1 MNWRTFKRELP
12 MHVMLLPAVV
22 VVLIF
27 SYGPLAG
34 LVMAFQDFQPDKGFL
49 HSPWVGLA
57 NFEFLLLLPG
67 SVKTLWNTIYI
78 AFLKGVFGLITP
90 LITALLLNEL
100 RSLRYK
106 RTLQTILY
114 LPHFLSW
121 VILSGILIDVLSPSS
136 GVINMVLKAV
146 GVEPIFFLGD
156 NTWFPIVAVTSDIWK
171 EFGFNSVVFLAAL
184 TAIDPT
190 YYEAAIIDGAGHM
203 RRLWH
208 ITLPNLRNMLVMLAL
223 LNLGNILNAG
233 FDQIFNLY
241 SAVVYES
248 GDIIDTF
255 VYRLGIKDAMYSVAA
270 AAGFFKSAV
279 SLLLLSSA
287 YYLAYKF
294 ADYRIF

>member
-1 MNWRTFKRELP
+1 
-12 MHVMLLPAVV
+12 MLLPSVI

-27 SYGPLAG
+27 SYGPIAG
-34 LVMAFQDFQPDKGFL
+34 LVMAFQDYQPA
-49 HSPWVGLA
+49 VGWFGSKWIGLS
-57 NFEFLLLLPG
+57 NFKFLLLLPG
-67 SVKTLWNTIYI
+67 AVRTLWNTLYI
-78 AFLKGVFGLITP
+78 SFMKGSLGLLTP

-106 RTLQTILY
+106 KSLQTILY

-121 VILSGILIDVLSPSS
+121 VILSGILIDVLSPTS
-136 GVINMVLKAV
+136 GIVNNMLKMV
-146 GVEPIFFLGD
+146 GVEPIFFLGS
-156 NTWFPIVAVTSDIWK
+156 NKWFPIVAVGSDLWK

-184 TAIDPT
+184 AGIDPT
-190 YYEAAIIDGAGHM
+190 YYEAAIVDGAGHL

-208 ITLPNLRNMLVMLAL
+208 ITLPSLRNMLVMLAL

-241 SAVVYES
+241 SPVVYQS
-248 GDIIDTF
+248 GDIIDTL
-255 VYRLGIKDAMYSVAA
+255 VYRTGINDALYGVAA
-270 AAGFFKSAV
+270 AAGFFKSIV
-279 SLLLLSSA
+279 SMLLLSSS

>member
-1 MNWRTFKRELP
+1 MKLRIFKKELP
-12 MHVMLLPAVV
+12 LHLMLLPSVI

-27 SYGPLAG
+27 SYGPIAG
-34 LVMAFQDFQPDKGFL
+34 LVMAFQDFQPAVGWFG
-49 HSPWVGLA
+49 SPWIGLA
-57 NFEFLLLLPG
+57 NFQFLLMLPG
-67 SVKTLWNTIYI
+67 ALQTLWNTIYI
-78 AFLKGVFGLITP
+78 AFLKGLFGLITP
-90 LITALLLNEL
+90 LIAALLLNEL
-100 RSLRYK
+100 RSVHYK

-136 GVINMVLKAV
+136 GILNGMLKSL
-146 GVEPIFFLGD
+146 GLPTIFFLGD
-156 NTWFPIVAVTSDIWK
+156 NHWFPIVAVTTDIWK

-184 TAIDPT
+184 TSIDPT
-190 YYEAAIIDGAGHM
+190 YYDAAVVDGAGHM

-208 ITLPNLRNMLVMLAL
+208 ITMPNLKNMLVMLAL

-241 SAVVYES
+241 SPVVYQS

-255 VYRLGIKDAMYSVAA
+255 VYRTGINDALYSVAA
-270 AAGFFKSAV
+270 AAGFFKSIV
-279 SLLLLSSA
+279 SLLLLSSS

>member
-1 MNWRTFKRELP
+1 

-57 NFEFLLLLPG
+57 NFQFLLLLPG